1 MQAIQ
6 NAQNA
11 IKSAPSGSAA
21 IIPQTH
27 LASGGIV
34 TKPTI
39 ALIGESGPEAVIPLR
54 GNSGQLSQPV
64 SVSIMEGATV
74 NVSNQADETR
84 LARTV
89 AKELAK
95 VLQGNRYGLAAQM

>member
-1 MQAIQ
+1 
-6 NAQNA
+6 
-11 IKSAPSGSAA
+11 
-21 IIPQTH
+21 
-27 LASGGIV
+27 
-34 TKPTI
+34 
-39 ALIGESGPEAVIPLR
+39 
-54 GNSGQLSQPV
+54 
-64 SVSIMEGATV
+64 MEGATV